1 VAIGSPVLAPTGS
14 VNVGI
19 GRGVVT
25 PVASP
30 AMRPGS
36 LKSPAKPAR
45 SLESSF
51 NPWVGAAT
59 DWGPGAR
66 SWLAA
71 AAGIVLWPVAACREG
86 GAGWEDA
93 EEAGAWP
100 VPSNASNGL
109 ASPDDAL
116 PACGLI
122 ARASE
127 APGCT
132 GSVGTVGT
140 ENLSDGTGLEPLEQV
155 LGHRGQ
161 KGTYEI
167 TGG

>member
-1 VAIGSPVLAPTGS
+1 VANGSPVLAPTGS
-14 VNVGI
+14 VG
-19 GRGVVT
+19 GLVVT

-36 LKSPAKPAR
+36 WKSPAKPAR
-45 SLESSF
+45 PLESSF
-51 NPWVGAAT
+51 NPWVVAAT
-59 DWGPGAR
+59 DWVPGVR
-66 SWLAA
+66 NWLAA
-71 AAGIVLWPVAACREG
+71 AASIVLWPVAAREG
-86 GAGWEDA
+86 GADWEDA

-109 ASPDDAL
+109 VSADDAV

-122 ARASE
+122 ARANE

-167 TGG
+167 TVG